1 MAWSQT
7 GDRPGLGHQ
16 APYKARACS
25 LVGTRAGRT
34 GLFLF
39 FPSGTGFPVGLTVES
54 LDSGVQDVPA
64 GLDLGQQGSPLASP
78 AKANTGNAKETS
90 VSGHLIY
97 SGWLGAPTFL
107 SSAVGRPGICAQT
120 LHRPGPVPQENT
132 GKQSGDQQAAKGVR
146 RRPGRR
152 PPCCCQDPVSRPCT
166 AF

>member
-1 MAWSQT
+1 MAWSQA
-7 GDRPGLGHQ
+7 GDRPGHRHQ

-25 LVGTRAGRT
+25 SVGTRAGRT
-34 GLFLF
+34 GLSLFF

-54 LDSGVQDVPA
+54 LGSGVQDVPA

-78 AKANTGNAKETS
+78 AKANTGNARDLS
-90 VSGHLIY
+90 VRTPHLLWLARSSHFLKLSCRQAWHLCSGT
-97 SGWLGAPTFL
+97 AP
-107 SSAVGRPGICAQT
+107 
-120 LHRPGPVPQENT
+120 PGPVPQENT

-146 RRPGRR
+146 RSPGWR